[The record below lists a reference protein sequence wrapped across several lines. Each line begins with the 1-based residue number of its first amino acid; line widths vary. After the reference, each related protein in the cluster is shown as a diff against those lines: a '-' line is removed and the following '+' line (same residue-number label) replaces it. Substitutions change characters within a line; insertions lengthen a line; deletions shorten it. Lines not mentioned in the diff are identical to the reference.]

1 MFFETNQVND
11 ILICEQCKG
20 RLDLPKILPCG
31 KTICSFCA
39 PLNLLST
46 IDNKFDC
53 LVCKNKHEVP
63 RDGLPNNEALLKML
77 SIKPT
82 RISRGK
88 LFDSLQNSL
97 DDIRKKNSFIEHG
110 INNSNDLIKEY
121 CMDLR
126 SEVQLKTEQA
136 IEQINE
142 LNKEII
148 DQIDE
153 YEQELIEFNRTNSL
167 DEFNKVSKELES
179 FYDVNNE
186 YLKQF
191 IVDDEILL
199 RSTNE
204 ATNLI
209 KKAELEIDNLKTII
223 FDGRFLI
230 FEKNNDKIN
239 KLILGTLKI
248 LDRIDSVILTDLDQ
262 FKDLMNLCEFP
273 VDQKLILIYRASQ
286 DGFEASSFH
295 TKCDNKPNTFIIIK
309 AANGNVFGG
318 YTEQSWIHSG
328 GYKPDPNSFIFS
340 LINLEKKKL
349 KMKFSQN
356 YGILCKNNCGPV
368 FGGGLDLYISDYSN
382 TNVLSGSNLGHS
394 FNHPYYLYE
403 SNEARSF
410 LAGSYNFQVSEI
422 EVYVTKRDFFEYINI

>member
-1 MFFETNQVND
+1 MFFESNQIND
-11 ILICEQCKG
+11 ILICDQCKG

-88 LFDSLQNSL
+88 LFDSLEKSL
-97 DDIRKKNSFIEHG
+97 DDIRKKNSFIKHG
-110 INNSNDLIKEY
+110 IDNSNDLIKEY

-153 YEQELIEFNRTNSL
+153 YEQELIEFNKTNPKSFE
-167 DEFNKVSKELES
+167 DFNELVKELES
-179 FYDVNNE
+179 FYNVNNE
-186 YLKQF
+186 YLKQYV
-191 IVDDEILL
+191 VDDEILL
-199 RSTNE
+199 KSTVE
-204 ATNLI
+204 ATSLI
-209 KKAELEIDNLKTII
+209 KSVDLEIDNLKTII
-223 FDGRFLI
+223 FDGRFLM

-239 KLILGTLKI
+239 KSILGKTKELNTT
-248 LDRIDSVILTDLDQ
+248 RIHFFSVILTELEQ
-262 FKDLMNLCEFP
+262 FKDLMNLCEFS
-273 VDQKLILIYRASQ
+273 VDQKWKLIYRASK
-286 DGFEASSFH
+286 DGFEKDKFH
-295 TKCDNKPNTFIIIK
+295 AKCDYKTNTLVIIK
-309 AANGNVFGG
+309 SENGNVFGG
-318 YTEQSWIHSG
+318 YTEQSWSSK
-328 GYKPDPNSFIFS
+328 YAFKSDKNAFIFS
-340 LINLEKKKL
+340 LINLDNKPL
-349 KMKFSQN
+349 KIKCIKSEYAF
-356 YGILCKNNCGPV
+356 YC
-368 FGGGLDLYISDYSN
+368 GGGHIYFGDKEIYISDKSN
-382 TNVLSGSNLGHS
+382 KNTDSETNLG
-394 FNHPYYLYE
+394 NCYTHPVYAYKSE
-403 SNEARSF
+403 EAKSF
-410 LAGSYNFQVSEI
+410 LAGSKYFQVSEI
-422 EVYVTKRDFFEYINI
+422 EIFTKQ

>member
-1 MFFETNQVND
+1 MYFETNQVND
-11 ILICEQCKG
+11 ILLCDQCEGK
-20 RLDLPKILPCG
+20 LDIPKILPCG

-136 IEQINE
+136 IEQINK

-153 YEQELIEFNRTNSL
+153 YEQELIELNKINSKSL
-167 DEFNKVSKELES
+167 DAFNKIVKELES
-179 FYDVNNE
+179 FYNLSTE
-186 YLKQF
+186 YLNKNE
-191 IVDDEILL
+191 VDDKLIKK
-199 RSTNE
+199 SNE
-204 ATNLI
+204 DATNLF
-209 KKAELEIDNLKTII
+209 KKAEIEIENVKDII
-223 FDGRFLI
+223 F
-230 FEKNNDKIN
+230 
-239 KLILGTLKI
+239 
-248 LDRIDSVILTDLDQ
+248 
-262 FKDLMNLCEFP
+262 
-273 VDQKLILIYRASQ
+273 
-286 DGFEASSFH
+286 
-295 TKCDNKPNTFIIIK
+295 
-309 AANGNVFGG
+309 NGN
-318 YTEQSWIHSG
+318 I
-328 GYKPDPNSFIFS
+328 
-340 LINLEKKKL
+340 L
-349 KMKFSQN
+349 KF
-356 YGILCKNNCGPV
+356 
-368 FGGGLDLYISDYSN
+368 
-382 TNVLSGSNLGHS
+382 
-394 FNHPYYLYE
+394 
-403 SNEARSF
+403 
-410 LAGSYNFQVSEI
+410 
-422 EVYVTKRDFFEYINI
+422 